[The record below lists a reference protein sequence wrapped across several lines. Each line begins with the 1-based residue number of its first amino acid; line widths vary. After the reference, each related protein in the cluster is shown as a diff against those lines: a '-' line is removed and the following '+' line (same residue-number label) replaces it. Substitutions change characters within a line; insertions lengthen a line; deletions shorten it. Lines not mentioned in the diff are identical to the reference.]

1 MWRWEK
7 NPHSLPKSLYGGVG
21 KWLFISLMC
30 GSCVLVCLFI
40 LLAWFIPYVGFSA
53 IHSYLPVVLG
63 VGSAILIL
71 CVAWLCFALVYYV
84 YTGKSFLGLSKVHG
98 LTVKLMF
105 PLMDLL
111 GRAVGVSRE
120 KIRLSFVKVN
130 NEMVLGKLTKKQSKV
145 AAKNVLLLLPHCI
158 QNASCPHR
166 LTLNSDLC
174 KRCGNCALGAILD
187 LRDAW
192 GFSVVIATGGT
203 IARKIVVET
212 KPKLILAVACE
223 RDLTSGIQDTY
234 PLPVFG
240 IINTRP
246 FGPCFNTAVDVQLLV
261 EALELFVEPSTM
273 QSEDDATN
281 G

>member
-1 MWRWEK
+1 MWLWKK
-7 NPHSLPKSLYGGVG
+7 NPLSLPKSQYGGVG

-30 GSCVLVCLFI
+30 GSCVLLCLFI

-53 IHSYLPVVLG
+53 IHASLPVILG
-63 VGSAILIL
+63 VGSATLIL
-71 CVAWLCFALVYYV
+71 CVVWLCFALIYHV
-84 YTGKSFLGLSKVHG
+84 YTGKNFFGLRKVHG

-130 NEMVLGKLTKKQSKV
+130 NEIVLGKCARKGQKISADK
-145 AAKNVLLLLPHCI
+145 VLLLLPHCI

-166 LTLNSDLC
+166 LTLNPDLC
-174 KRCGNCALGAILD
+174 KRCGICTMGTILD
-187 LRDAW
+187 LRDRW

-203 IARKIVVET
+203 IARKIVVER

-234 PLPVFG
+234 PLPVYG

-246 FGPCFNTAVDVQLLV
+246 FGPCFNTGVDVQLF
-261 EALELFVEPSTM
+261 EQALELFVEPKV
-273 QSEDDATN
+273 
-281 G
+281 